1 MAGTVIITGATGS
14 LALEAVHQVLS
25 THPSLT
31 VIGTVRNATKT
42 PKSPQLLRLEGL
54 SRQNPSSN
62 LLIKSVDL
70 SSLSDVRAFAN
81 EIAGLVEKKEL
92 PPISAIIC
100 NAFTWSLD
108 GQRLSKDQMEN
119 TFQVNHLSH
128 FLLVL
133 KLLRSMDPEN
143 GRVVLLS
150 SVVHDPEHS
159 NPLAKLGAEL
169 PSDDNLDSLIKPD
182 PDAAGT
188 EYDMG
193 WQRYA
198 NSKLANVMFMHSLN
212 ERLQQNPRL
221 SKITV
226 TAMDPGGMV
235 DSRAHEVQ
243 LPSTRV
249 VFKLLSL
256 LLPVIKLFTYSLR
269 SNADSARDILA
280 LALAPGFASVR
291 GHFNGRE
298 PQAPALASENVAK
311 REVIWKAC
319 WEWVGIE
326 EDETCVPKTYSEEL

>member
-14 LALEAVHQVLS
+14 VALEAVHQVLS
-25 THPSLT
+25 THPSLK
-31 VIGTVRNATKT
+31 VIGTVRDTNKT
-42 PKSPQLLRLEGL
+42 PKSPQLLRLEEL
-54 SRQNPSSN
+54 SRQNSN
-62 LLIKSVDL
+62 KLLIKSVDL
-70 SSLSDVRAFAN
+70 SSIAEVRAFAD
-81 EIAGLVEKKEL
+81 EIAGLVESKEL
-92 PPISAIIC
+92 PHISAIIC

-108 GQRLSKDQMEN
+108 GQRFSKDQMEN

-133 KLLRSMDPEN
+133 KLLRSMDPGN
-143 GRVVLLS
+143 GRVVMLS

-169 PSDDNLDSLIKPD
+169 PSDDNLDLLVKPV

-193 WQRYA
+193 WQRYG

-212 ERLQQNPRL
+212 ERLQQNPQL

-226 TAMDPGGMV
+226 MAMDPGGLV

-243 LPSTRV
+243 RPTTRV
-249 VFKLLSL
+249 MFKVLSL
-256 LLPVIKLFTYSLR
+256 LLPVFKLFTYTLR
-269 SNADSARDILA
+269 SNADSARDVLA
-280 LALAPGFASVR
+280 LALAPEFASVR

-298 PQAPALASENVAK
+298 PQAPARACEDAAK

-319 WEWVGIE
+319 WGWAGIE
-326 EDETCVPKTYSEEL
+326 EGETCVSKTCVGEL